1 MKKIFLILLFLL
13 TTQVFAQHTA
23 YWNNKVSMYKILPNT
38 KGEIIF
44 LGDSITDRC
53 EWSEL
58 FSSPFIKNRGLS
70 GDKTDGILDRLTE
83 VTESKPDKIFIM
95 IGVNDLRHNVSI
107 EEIIENYK
115 RILLKIKLD
124 SPQTKIY
131 IQSILPVNE
140 LVGQPKTTS
149 EEIAKL
155 NAKIEILAD
164 QFDISYLNIF
174 SSLVDDFGRLDK
186 KYTEDG
192 LHINGEGYS
201 VWKTLIEYSVNN

>member
-1 MKKIFLILLFLL
+1 MKKIFIVLVFLL
-13 TTQVFAQHTA
+13 SVQLFAQHTA
-23 YWNNKVSMYKILPNT
+23 YWNSKVSMYEILPNT

-53 EWSEL
+53 EWAEL
-58 FSSPFIKNRGLS
+58 FLNTFIRNRGLS
-70 GDKTDGILDRLTE
+70 GDKTEGVIDRLTE

-164 QFDISYLNIF
+164 QFDIPFLNIF

>member
-1 MKKIFLILLFLL
+1 MKKIFIIIFLL
-13 TTQVFAQHTA
+13 SAQVFAQHTA
-23 YWNNKVSMYKILPNT
+23 YWNNKVSMYKILPNI

-53 EWSEL
+53 EWGEL
-58 FSSPFIKNRGLS
+58 FLNAFIRNRGLS
-70 GDKTDGILDRLTE
+70 GDKTEGVIDRLTE

-164 QFDISYLNIF
+164 QFDIPFLNIF

>member
-1 MKKIFLILLFLL
+1 MKKIFIVLVFLL
-13 TTQVFAQHTA
+13 SVQLFAQHTA
-23 YWNNKVSMYKILPNT
+23 YWNSKVSMYEILPNT

-53 EWSEL
+53 EWAEL
-58 FSSPFIKNRGLS
+58 FLNTFIRNRGLS
-70 GDKTDGILDRLTE
+70 GDKTEGVIDRLTE

-107 EEIIENYK
+107 DEIIENYK
-115 RILLKIKLD
+115 RILIKIKLD
-124 SPQTKIY
+124 SPQTKVY
-131 IQSILPVNE
+131 IQSVLPVNE

-149 EEIAKL
+149 EDIAKL

-164 QFDISYLNIF
+164 QFDIPFLNIF
-174 SSLVDDFGRLDK
+174 SSLVDDFGQLDK

-201 VWKTLIEYSVNN
+201 VWKTLIEYYVNN

>member
-1 MKKIFLILLFLL
+1 MKKIFIILLFLL

-23 YWNNKVSMYKILPNT
+23 YWNNKVSMYKILPNI

-53 EWSEL
+53 EWGEL
-58 FSSPFIKNRGLS
+58 FLNAFIRNRGLS
-70 GDKTDGILDRLTE
+70 GDKTEGVIDRLTE